1 MSGLSTTEPGDVVLL
16 NGTSSAGKSSIARAL
31 QAIMERPYV
40 HTGIDH
46 FLSRVPAKFTAIAA
60 EPAPA
65 TAEHFLLVY
74 RGGTGRM
81 VAEREGGETV
91 YGGGV
96 LAEVRIGPSDPPR
109 RAIERPAHTAPQV
122 GESLAADSVGPDMAD
137 VSDTENP
144 EDEPGAALAG
154 SLRAE
159 RERRAALAGEDS
171 PADAAPGAPPGTAVA
186 SAPPSSAGAGDP
198 MARALRHSPNGLPN
212 VTINLVQWSAAPDR
226 RFAFVRVDGSN
237 MTQVREGDQIGGLTV
252 VRIMQQAIEFG
263 HGDSSFVLRTN

>member
-1 MSGLSTTEPGDVVLL
+1 MSGLPTTEPGNVVLL

-74 RGGTGRM
+74 RGGTGRT

-96 LAEVRIGPSDPPR
+96 LAEVHIGP
-109 RAIERPAHTAPQV
+109 
-122 GESLAADSVGPDMAD
+122 GGLALLAGMYR
-137 VSDTENP
+137 
-144 EDEPGAALAG
+144 GIAALAAAG
-154 SLRAE
+154 IDVVVAVVIHARRGLKAAVDARADPRVLFVGLHLPRAVAE
-159 RERRAALAGEDS
+159 RRERDRGDRGPGGAAAFYDRVHAHTVYDLELDTAAATPQECAMQIKLALQRDRPR
-171 PADAAPGAPPGTAVA
+171 PAFRTLA
-186 SAPPSSAGAGDP
+186 
-198 MARALRHSPNGLPN
+198 
-212 VTINLVQWSAAPDR
+212 
-226 RFAFVRVDGSN
+226 
-237 MTQVREGDQIGGLTV
+237 
-252 VRIMQQAIEFG
+252 QQLAE
-263 HGDSSFVLRTN
+263 